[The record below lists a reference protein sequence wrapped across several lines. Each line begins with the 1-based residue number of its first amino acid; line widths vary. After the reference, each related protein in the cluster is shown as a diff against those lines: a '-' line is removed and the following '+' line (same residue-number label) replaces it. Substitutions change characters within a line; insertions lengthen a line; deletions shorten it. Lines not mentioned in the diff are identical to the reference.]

1 MEQAPCAGSAERGA
15 RPKPIDAIGPAPH
28 ARRGDWGDE
37 ALRNR
42 WAILAILF
50 VVRLTIA
57 FQFQSVAAVAPLL
70 EKTFGVG
77 LADIGIL
84 IGLYFTPGLVLA
96 LPGGA
101 IGRTLGD
108 KPTTI
113 AALLLMTVGSL
124 VMATTDIWDWQMAG
138 RLVSGAGGVL
148 LTVQLT
154 KMGTDSFTG
163 KEIATAMA
171 IFVNSWPAGVAISL
185 LVLPAIG
192 SAYGASAVFLAAG
205 ALTAIGTVLITL
217 YQPPPGVTASA
228 TSSARL
234 DSLAL
239 LAVIVA
245 GAIWGLYNV
254 GFAMIFSFGPSL
266 LAERGW
272 SIAAAGSAISVVM
285 WLSVIS
291 VPAGGYLADRFKRPF
306 LLDCSQP
313 RGGRPAGL
321 ADPVRCR
328 DHDPCADRPGRRPS
342 GRADHEPCR
351 PRARAGN
358 TGDRD
363 GRVLHSLLC
372 CDDAGAG
379 GGRPARQIG
388 RDRRRRAR
396 PRRADSAGL
405 PAPDVAFRT
414 HCFCSSPPHPIL
426 TRH

>member
-1 MEQAPCAGSAERGA
+1 M
-15 RPKPIDAIGPAPH
+15 
-28 ARRGDWGDE
+28 
-37 ALRNR
+37 RNR
-42 WAILAILF
+42 WGILAILF

-70 EKTFGVG
+70 QQTFGVG

-84 IGLYFTPGLVLA
+84 IGLYFTPGIVLA

-113 AALLLMTVGSL
+113 AALLLMTAGSL
-124 VMATTDIWDWQMAG
+124 VMATTEVWGWQMAG

-154 KMGTDSFTG
+154 KMGTDWFAG

-192 SAYGASAVFLAAG
+192 TAYGASAVFLTAG
-205 ALTAIGTVLITL
+205 ALTAIGIVLISL
-217 YQPPPGVTASA
+217 YQSPPGATVSA
-228 TSSARL
+228 AGPGRL
-234 DSLAL
+234 DPLAL

-245 GAIWGLYNV
+245 GLIWGLFNV

-272 SIAAAGSAISVVM
+272 SIAAAGSAISLVM

-291 VPAGGYLADRFKRPF
+291 VPAGGYLADRFKRPLTLATAASLIVAA
-306 LLDCSQP
+306 LLAWLP
-313 RGGRPAGL
+313 RSDAVITILVLIGLIGGHPAGPIMSL
-321 ADPVRCR
+321 A
-328 DHDPCADRPGRRPS
+328 A
-342 GRADHEPCR
+342 
-351 PRARAGN
+351 
-358 TGDRD
+358 
-363 GRVLHSLLC
+363 RVLAPETRAIGMGVFYTLFYAAMMLGPAV
-372 CDDAGAG
+372 AGRLAK
-379 GGRPARQIG
+379 
-388 RDRRRRAR
+388 
-396 PRRADSAGL
+396 SAGT
-405 PAPDVAFRT
+405 AAVALDLGALTVLACPPLMWLFERIVSVRNRRT
-414 HCFCSSPPHPIL
+414 QS
-426 TRH
+426 

>member
-1 MEQAPCAGSAERGA
+1 M
-15 RPKPIDAIGPAPH
+15 
-28 ARRGDWGDE
+28 
-37 ALRNR
+37 RNR
-42 WAILAILF
+42 WGILAILF

-70 EKTFGVG
+70 QQSFGVG

-84 IGLYFTPGLVLA
+84 IGLYFTPGIVLA

-113 AALLLMTVGSL
+113 LALLLMTAGSL
-124 VMATTDIWDWQMAG
+124 VMATTDVWGWQMAG
-138 RLVSGAGGVL
+138 RLASGAGGVL

-154 KMGTDSFTG
+154 KMGTDWFAG

-192 SAYGASAVFLAAG
+192 TAYGAGAVFLVAG
-205 ALTAIGTVLITL
+205 ALTAIGIVLITF
-217 YQPPPGVTASA
+217 YQAPPGATASA
-228 TSSARL
+228 AGSGRL
-234 DSLAL
+234 DPLAL

-272 SIAAAGSAISVVM
+272 SIAAAGSAISLVM
-285 WLSVIS
+285 WLSVTS

-306 LLDCSQP
+306 VLAIAASLMVAGLLAWLTRSDAVITILVLIGLI
-313 RGGRPAGL
+313 GGHPAGPIMSL
-321 ADPVRCR
+321 TA
-328 DHDPCADRPGRRPS
+328 
-342 GRADHEPCR
+342 
-351 PRARAGN
+351 
-358 TGDRD
+358 
-363 GRVLHSLLC
+363 RVLVPQTRAMGMGVFYTLFYAAMMLGPAV
-372 CDDAGAG
+372 AGRLAKSAG
-379 GGRPARQIG
+379 TAAVALDLGALTVLACPPLMWLFERIVSVRH
-388 RDRRRRAR
+388 RRAR
-396 PRRADSAGL
+396 S
-405 PAPDVAFRT
+405 
-414 HCFCSSPPHPIL
+414 
-426 TRH
+426 

>member
-1 MEQAPCAGSAERGA
+1 M
-15 RPKPIDAIGPAPH
+15 
-28 ARRGDWGDE
+28 
-37 ALRNR
+37 RNR
-42 WAILAILF
+42 WGILAILF

-70 EKTFGVG
+70 QQTFGVG

-84 IGLYFTPGLVLA
+84 IGLYFTPGIVLA

-113 AALLLMTVGSL
+113 AALLLMTAGSL
-124 VMATTDIWDWQMAG
+124 VMATTDIWGWQMAG

-154 KMGTDSFTG
+154 KMGTDWFAG

-192 SAYGASAVFLAAG
+192 TAYGASAVFLAAG
-205 ALTAIGTVLITL
+205 ALTAIGIVLITL
-217 YQPPPGVTASA
+217 YQSPPGATVSA
-228 TSSARL
+228 AGPGRL
-234 DSLAL
+234 DPLAL

-245 GAIWGLYNV
+245 GLIWGLFNV

-272 SIAAAGSAISVVM
+272 SIAAAGSAISLVM

-291 VPAGGYLADRFKRPF
+291 VPAGGYLADRFKRPLTLATAASLIVAA
-306 LLDCSQP
+306 LLAWLP
-313 RGGRPAGL
+313 RSDAVITVLVLIGLIGGHPAGPIMSL
-321 ADPVRCR
+321 A
-328 DHDPCADRPGRRPS
+328 A
-342 GRADHEPCR
+342 
-351 PRARAGN
+351 
-358 TGDRD
+358 
-363 GRVLHSLLC
+363 RVLAPETRAIGMGVFYTLFYAAMMLGPAV
-372 CDDAGAG
+372 AGRLAK
-379 GGRPARQIG
+379 
-388 RDRRRRAR
+388 
-396 PRRADSAGL
+396 SAGT
-405 PAPDVAFRT
+405 AAVALDLGALTVLACPPLMWLFERIVSVRNRRT
-414 HCFCSSPPHPIL
+414 QS
-426 TRH
+426 

>member
-1 MEQAPCAGSAERGA
+1 M
-15 RPKPIDAIGPAPH
+15 
-28 ARRGDWGDE
+28 
-37 ALRNR
+37 RNR
-42 WAILAILF
+42 WGILAILF

-70 EKTFGVG
+70 QQSFGVG

-84 IGLYFTPGLVLA
+84 IGLYFTPGIVLA

-113 AALLLMTVGSL
+113 LALLLMTAGSL
-124 VMATTDIWDWQMAG
+124 VMATTDVWGWQMTG
-138 RLVSGAGGVL
+138 RLASGAGGVL

-154 KMGTDSFTG
+154 KMGTDWFAG

-185 LVLPAIG
+185 VVLPAIG
-192 SAYGASAVFLAAG
+192 TAYGAGAVFLVAG
-205 ALTAIGTVLITL
+205 ALTAIGIVLITF
-217 YQPPPGVTASA
+217 YQSPPGASA
-228 TSSARL
+228 SAAGSGRL
-234 DSLAL
+234 DPLAL

-272 SIAAAGSAISVVM
+272 SIAGAGSAISVVM

-306 LLDCSQP
+306 VLAIAASLVVAGLLAWLTRSDAVITILVLIGLI
-313 RGGRPAGL
+313 GGHPAGPIMSL
-321 ADPVRCR
+321 TA
-328 DHDPCADRPGRRPS
+328 
-342 GRADHEPCR
+342 
-351 PRARAGN
+351 
-358 TGDRD
+358 
-363 GRVLHSLLC
+363 RVLVPETRAIGMGVFYTLFYAAMMLGPAV
-372 CDDAGAG
+372 AGRLAKSAG
-379 GGRPARQIG
+379 TAAVALDLGALTVLACPPLMWLFERIVSVRL
-388 RDRRRRAR
+388 RRAR
-396 PRRADSAGL
+396 S
-405 PAPDVAFRT
+405 
-414 HCFCSSPPHPIL
+414 
-426 TRH
+426 

>member
-1 MEQAPCAGSAERGA
+1 M
-15 RPKPIDAIGPAPH
+15 
-28 ARRGDWGDE
+28 
-37 ALRNR
+37 RNR
-42 WAILAILF
+42 WGILAILF

-70 EKTFGVG
+70 QQTFGVG

-84 IGLYFTPGLVLA
+84 IGLYFTPGVVLA

-113 AALLLMTVGSL
+113 AALLLMTAGSL
-124 VMATTDIWDWQMAG
+124 VMAVTEVWGWQMAG
-138 RLVSGAGGVL
+138 RLASGAGGVL

-154 KMGTDSFTG
+154 KMGTDWFAG

-192 SAYGASAVFLAAG
+192 TAYGAGAVFLSAA
-205 ALTAIGTVLITL
+205 ALTAIGIVLIMF
-217 YQPPPGVTASA
+217 YQPPPGATAGAAGS
-228 TSSARL
+228 TRL
-234 DSLAL
+234 DPPAL

-272 SIAAAGSAISVVM
+272 SIAAAGSAISLVM

-306 LLDCSQP
+306 ILATTASLIVALLLAWLP
-313 RGGRPAGL
+313 RTDAVITILVLIGLIGGHPAGPIMSL
-321 ADPVRCR
+321 A
-328 DHDPCADRPGRRPS
+328 A
-342 GRADHEPCR
+342 
-351 PRARAGN
+351 
-358 TGDRD
+358 
-363 GRVLHSLLC
+363 RVLAPETRAIGMGMFYTLFYAAMMLGPAI
-372 CDDAGAG
+372 AGRLAKSAG
-379 GGRPARQIG
+379 TAAAALDLGALTVLACPPLMWLFERIVSVRV
-388 RDRRRRAR
+388 RRA
-396 PRRADSAGL
+396 PS
-405 PAPDVAFRT
+405 
-414 HCFCSSPPHPIL
+414 
-426 TRH
+426 

>member
-1 MEQAPCAGSAERGA
+1 M
-15 RPKPIDAIGPAPH
+15 
-28 ARRGDWGDE
+28 
-37 ALRNR
+37 RNR
-42 WAILAILF
+42 WGILAILF
-50 VVRLTIA
+50 FVRLTIA

-84 IGLYFTPGLVLA
+84 IGLYFTPGVVLA

-108 KPTTI
+108 RPTTI
-113 AALLLMTVGSL
+113 AALLLMTAGSL
-124 VMATTDIWDWQMAG
+124 VMALAEAWGWQMAG
-138 RLVSGAGGVL
+138 RLASGAGGVL

-154 KMGTDSFTG
+154 KMGTDWFAG

-192 SAYGASAVFLAAG
+192 IAHGAGAVFLAVG
-205 ALTAIGTVLITL
+205 TLTAAAIVLIAF
-217 YQPPPGVTASA
+217 YQPPPTTGATAA
-228 TSSARL
+228 APAWL
-234 DSLAL
+234 DPFAL

-291 VPAGGYLADRFKRPF
+291 VPAGGYLADRT
-306 LLDCSQP
+306 
-313 RGGRPAGL
+313 GRPLTLAIVASLLVALLLAWLPRSDAVITILVLIGLIGGHPAGPIMSL
-321 ADPVRCR
+321 TA
-328 DHDPCADRPGRRPS
+328 
-342 GRADHEPCR
+342 
-351 PRARAGN
+351 
-358 TGDRD
+358 
-363 GRVLHSLLC
+363 RVLAPETRAIGMGVFYTLFYAAMMLGPAV
-372 CDDAGAG
+372 AGRLAKSAG
-379 GGRPARQIG
+379 SAAVALDLGALTVLACPPLMWLFERIVSVRN
-388 RDRRRRAR
+388 RRAK
-396 PRRADSAGL
+396 S
-405 PAPDVAFRT
+405 
-414 HCFCSSPPHPIL
+414 
-426 TRH
+426 

>member
-1 MEQAPCAGSAERGA
+1 M
-15 RPKPIDAIGPAPH
+15 
-28 ARRGDWGDE
+28 
-37 ALRNR
+37 RNR
-42 WAILAILF
+42 WGILAILF

-70 EKTFGVG
+70 QQSFGVG

-84 IGLYFTPGLVLA
+84 IGLYFTPGIVLA

-113 AALLLMTVGSL
+113 VALLLMTAGSL
-124 VMATTDIWDWQMAG
+124 VMATTDVWGWQMAG
-138 RLVSGAGGVL
+138 RLASGAGGVL

-154 KMGTDSFTG
+154 KMGTDWFAG

-192 SAYGASAVFLAAG
+192 TAYGAGAVFLVAG
-205 ALTAIGTVLITL
+205 ALTAIGIVLITF
-217 YQPPPGVTASA
+217 YQSPPGATASA
-228 TSSARL
+228 TGSGRL
-234 DSLAL
+234 DPLAL

-272 SIAAAGSAISVVM
+272 SIAAAGSAISLVM

-306 LLDCSQP
+306 VLAIAASLVVAGLLAWLTRSDAVITILVLIGLF
-313 RGGRPAGL
+313 GGLPAGPIMSL
-321 ADPVRCR
+321 A
-328 DHDPCADRPGRRPS
+328 A
-342 GRADHEPCR
+342 
-351 PRARAGN
+351 
-358 TGDRD
+358 
-363 GRVLHSLLC
+363 RVLVPETRAIGMGVFYTLFYAAMMLGPAV
-372 CDDAGAG
+372 AGRLAKSAG
-379 GGRPARQIG
+379 TAAVALDLGALTVLACPPLMWLFERIVSVRH
-388 RDRRRRAR
+388 RRAR
-396 PRRADSAGL
+396 S
-405 PAPDVAFRT
+405 
-414 HCFCSSPPHPIL
+414 
-426 TRH
+426 

>member
-1 MEQAPCAGSAERGA
+1 M
-15 RPKPIDAIGPAPH
+15 
-28 ARRGDWGDE
+28 
-37 ALRNR
+37 RNR
-42 WAILAILF
+42 WGILAILF

-70 EKTFGVG
+70 QQTFGVG

-84 IGLYFTPGLVLA
+84 IGLYFTPGIMLA

-113 AALLLMTVGSL
+113 LALLLMTAGSL
-124 VMATTDIWDWQMAG
+124 VMATTDVWWWQMAG

-154 KMGTDSFTG
+154 KMGTDWFAG

-192 SAYGASAVFLAAG
+192 TAYGAGAVFLAAG
-205 ALTAIGTVLITL
+205 ALTAFGILLIAF
-217 YQPPPGVTASA
+217 YQSPPAATASA
-228 TSSARL
+228 AGSVRL
-234 DSLAL
+234 DLLAL

-245 GAIWGLYNV
+245 GAIWGLFNV

-272 SIAAAGSAISVVM
+272 SIAAAGSAISLVL

-291 VPAGGYLADRFKRPF
+291 VPAGGFIADRT
-306 LLDCSQP
+306 
-313 RGGRPAGL
+313 GRPLTLAVTASLAVALLLAWLPRSDAVITILVLIGLISGHPAGPIMSL
-321 ADPVRCR
+321 A
-328 DHDPCADRPGRRPS
+328 A
-342 GRADHEPCR
+342 
-351 PRARAGN
+351 
-358 TGDRD
+358 
-363 GRVLHSLLC
+363 RVLAPETRAIGMGVFYTVFYAAMMLGPAA
-372 CDDAGAG
+372 AGRLAK
-379 GGRPARQIG
+379 
-388 RDRRRRAR
+388 
-396 PRRADSAGL
+396 SAGS
-405 PAPDVAFRT
+405 AGVALDLGALTVLACPPLMWLFERIVSVRNRRT
-414 HCFCSSPPHPIL
+414 KS
-426 TRH
+426 